1 MTITADLESA
11 YVALQDNEVAK
22 AMQILADVMPKVE
35 KLEKRLSV
43 LDGEPER
50 HAKFLLEKS
59 RK

>member
-1 MTITADLESA
+1 MSITADLESA
-11 YVALQDNEVAK
+11 LIALQDGETQK
-22 AMQILADVMPKVE
+22 AMLILADVMPKVE